1 MIEKTILD
9 RVPNYPGRVILSPVE
24 GMTNTYI
31 MARADDPIVEGTPI
45 DKATLDSIIKS
56 RLTGR
61 YYQLGVSREVLNSTS
76 GTTDPIPASGWVEND
91 YQDFDNGSYKLT
103 SSFPDYPNLA
113 PRAFDNSQT
122 TYWAAESSSG
132 ETWIAIDFGVRIVV
146 NKLSVSWFSYDY
158 DSLKVSFQGSN
169 NGTTWNTIASTTG
182 NRETPSDWSFANTAE
197 YSMYRLLFTQ
207 YTENAMRLYEW
218 AITGWSAN
226 TYKNL
231 YTVEGLPTE
240 WTEGQRVLIETPAGV
255 NNVGVY
261 TNLLNGVNIKT
272 LLLPSRLYELV
283 YRGNSFTAKE
293 V

>member
-9 RVPNYPGRVILSPVE
+9 RVPKYPGRVILSPVA
-24 GMTNTYI
+24 GKANTFD
-31 MARADDPIVEGTPI
+31 MARADEPNINGTPI

-61 YYQLGVSREVLNSTS
+61 YYKLGVSREVLNATS
-76 GTTDPIPASGWVEND
+76 GTTDPVPASGWIENS
-91 YQDFDNGSYKLT
+91 YTDFTNGTYKLT
-103 SSFPDYPNLA
+103 SSYPDYPNLA
-113 PRAFDNSQT
+113 ARAFDNSNT
-122 TYWAAESSSG
+122 TYWAAESDSG

-146 NKLSVSWFSYDY
+146 NKLSVSWFSYSYDY
-158 DSLKVSFQGSN
+158 FKASFQGSN
-169 NGTTWNTIASTTG
+169 DGTTWNEIASTTG
-182 NRETPSDWSFANTAE
+182 NRETPSNWSFANNVE

-207 YTENAMRLYEW
+207 GTENTMRLYDWSITEW
-218 AITGWSAN
+218 STN

-231 YTVEGLPTE
+231 YSAEGLPTE
-240 WTEGQRVLIETPAGV
+240 WTDGQRILVETPANV

-261 TNLLNGVNIKT
+261 TNLLNGVEIKT